1 MVLLDTNVLSEFMRT
16 RPNPAVVRWLDAQ
29 AASEVFISAI
39 SRAEI
44 ELGLALM
51 PSGKRQADLARMAQ
65 AMFDQD
71 FQGQCLCFDD
81 LSASH
86 SARLVA
92 ARTHQGRP
100 ISVEDAQI
108 AAIARARS
116 LQLATRN
123 TSDFVGI
130 DGLSLRQPDLR
141 EFTLIPIS
149 SPDADWY
156 AEKPSRFH
164 SAPRRVLQ

>member
-1 MVLLDTNVLSEFMRT
+1 MVLLDTNVLSEFMRP
-16 RPNPAVVRWLDAQ
+16 RPNAAVVSWLDAQ
-29 AASEVFISAI
+29 AVAEVFISAI

-51 PSGKRQADLARMAQ
+51 PSGRRQAGLARMAR

-71 FQGQCLCFDD
+71 FQGRCLSFDD
-81 LSASH
+81 LAASH
-86 SARLVA
+86 YARLVA

-130 DGLSLRQPDLR
+130 DGLSLVNPWPEQR
-141 EFTLIPIS
+141 
-149 SPDADWY
+149 
-156 AEKPSRFH
+156 
-164 SAPRRVLQ
+164 